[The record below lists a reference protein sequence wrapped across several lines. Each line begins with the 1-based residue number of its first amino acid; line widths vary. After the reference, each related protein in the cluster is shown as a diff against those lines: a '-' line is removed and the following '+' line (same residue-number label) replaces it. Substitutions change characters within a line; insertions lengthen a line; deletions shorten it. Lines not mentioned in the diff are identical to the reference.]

1 MVLMVLVLALIAFG
15 GLGYVFVNADG
26 DQAKTAKR
34 VQAIANKPKGGEKVR
49 RTTQD
54 VASNRRKQ
62 ILSNLKTA
70 EAQNRKQSLTLE
82 SRIRQA
88 GLSVTIR
95 AFWITSVS
103 LAAVVLLLG
112 FVITKS
118 PLVALGMSFAA
129 GLGLPRFVLGVL
141 SKRRIKKFTSEFAN
155 AVDII
160 VRGIKSGLPVNDCLK
175 VIARESPAPL
185 DAEFTRV
192 VENTGMGMTL
202 DEALE
207 KLYARMPTSEVRFFA
222 IVLAIQ
228 QKTGGN
234 LAEALSNLSAVL
246 RARKLMVEK
255 IKALSG
261 EAVASAWIIGCLPPA
276 VMGMVWVMAPG
287 YIITLFTDKRGHT
300 MLFVAAFWMT
310 IGIVS
315 MRKMINFK
323 F

>member
-1 MVLMVLVLALIAFG
+1 MMVMVLILALIAFG

-26 DQAKTAKR
+26 AQAKTAKR
-34 VQAIANKPKGGEKVR
+34 IQAIANKPKSGEKLK

-88 GLSVTIR
+88 GLTTTVRT
-95 AFWITSVS
+95 FWIVS
-103 LAAVVLLLG
+103 LCLAAVTLLLG
-112 FVITKS
+112 FVVTKS
-118 PLVALGMSFAA
+118 PLIALGMAFGA
-129 GLGLPRFVLGVL
+129 GLGLPRFVLGVMA
-141 SKRRIKKFTSEFAN
+141 KRRIKKFTGEFAN

-185 DAEFTRV
+185 DDEFTRV

-207 KLYARMPTSEVRFFA
+207 KLYTRMPTSEVRFFS

-234 LAEALSNLSAVL
+234 LAEALGNLSAVL

-287 YIITLFTDKRGHT
+287 YIISLFTDHRGHV
-300 MLFVAAFWMT
+300 MLAVAAFWMS
-310 IGIVS
+310 IGIFS

>member
-1 MVLMVLVLALIAFG
+1 MLMVLLLAMIALGGVGYVLAGAG
-15 GLGYVFVNADG
+15 GGEA
-26 DQAKTAKR
+26 AKR
-34 VQAIANKPKGGEKVR
+34 VQTIAQTVKGADKTR

-70 EAQNRKQSLTLE
+70 EEQNRKQSLTME

-88 GLSVTIR
+88 GLAMTVRT
-95 AFWITSVS
+95 FWIVS
-103 LAAVVLLLG
+103 LCLALVALLLG
-112 FVITKS
+112 VVITHM
-118 PLVALGMSFAA
+118 PLVALGMSFAS
-129 GLGLPRFVLGVL
+129 GLGLPRMVLGML
-141 SKRRIKKFTSEFAN
+141 AKRRMKQFTSEFAN

-234 LAEALSNLSAVL
+234 LAEALGNLSTVL

-287 YIITLFTDKRGHT
+287 YIITLFIDKRGHM
-300 MLFVAAFWMT
+300 MLFVAAFWMS

>member
-1 MVLMVLVLALIAFG
+1 MLMVLLLALIALG
-15 GLGYVFVNADG
+15 GVGYVLAG
-26 DQAKTAKR
+26 AGGGEAAKR
-34 VQAIANKPKGGEKVR
+34 VQIIAQTVKGADKTR

-88 GLSVTIR
+88 GLAMTVRT
-95 AFWITSVS
+95 FWIVS
-103 LAAVVLLLG
+103 LCLALVALLLG
-112 FVITKS
+112 FVITRM

-129 GLGLPRFVLGVL
+129 GLGLPRMVLGML
-141 SKRRIKKFTSEFAN
+141 SKRRMKKFTSEFAN

-234 LAEALSNLSAVL
+234 LAEALGNLSTVL

-287 YIITLFTDKRGHT
+287 YIITLFIDKRGHM
-300 MLFVAAFWMT
+300 MLFVAAFWMS

>member
-1 MVLMVLVLALIAFG
+1 MMIMILMLALIAFG
-15 GLGYVFVNADG
+15 GLGYVFVNADP
-26 DQAKTAKR
+26 DQARTAKR
-34 VQAIANKPKGGEKVR
+34 IQAIASTSKGADKAR

-70 EAQNRKQSLTLE
+70 EQQNRKQSLTLE

-88 GLSVTIR
+88 GLAVTVR
-95 AFWITSVS
+95 TFWIASVG
-103 LAAVVLLLG
+103 LAVAALLIG
-112 FVITKS
+112 FGVTHM
-118 PLVALGMSFAA
+118 PLVAVGLSFAA
-129 GLGLPRFVLGVL
+129 GLGLPRMVLGVL
-141 SKRRIKKFTSEFAN
+141 AKRRIKKFTGEFAN

-234 LAEALSNLSAVL
+234 LAEALGNLSAVL

-261 EAVASAWIIGCLPPA
+261 EAVASAWIIGSLPPA
-276 VMGMVWVMAPG
+276 VMGMVWVMAPT
-287 YIITLFTDKRGHT
+287 YIITLFTDKRGHM
-300 MLFVAAFWMT
+300 MLFAAAFWMS

>member
-1 MVLMVLVLALIAFG
+1 MFMMVMLLALIAFG
-15 GLGYVFVNADG
+15 GLGYVFVNAG
-26 DQAKTAKR
+26 AENAKTAKR
-34 VQAIANKPKGGEKVR
+34 VQAIATKPKTGEKIK

-70 EAQNRKQSLTLE
+70 EQQNRKQSLTLE

-88 GLSVTIR
+88 GLTVTVR
-95 AFWITSVS
+95 SFWIVSVS

-112 FVITKS
+112 FVVTKN
-118 PLVALGMSFAA
+118 PLIALGMSFAA
-129 GLGLPRFVLGVL
+129 GLGLPRFVLGAMA
-141 SKRRIKKFTSEFAN
+141 KRRIKKFTGEFAN

-160 VRGIKSGLPVNDCLK
+160 VRGLKSGLPVNDCLK

-185 DAEFTRV
+185 DVEFTRV

-234 LAEALSNLSAVL
+234 LAEALSNLSSVL
-246 RARKLMVEK
+246 RARKLMLEK

-261 EAVASAWIIGCLPPA
+261 EAIASAWIIGCLPPA
-276 VMGMVWVMAPG
+276 VMGMVWVMAPA
-287 YIITLFTDKRGHT
+287 YIITLFTDKRGHM
-300 MLFVAAFWMT
+300 MLFVAGFWMS
-310 IGIVS
+310 IGIFS